1 VKQYIYVFSCTSWPT
16 GVVKVGKVTKGHH
29 PASRA
34 ESLSK
39 TQPARCVVEW
49 YMEVPDSDFAEQIA
63 HGILKSYKHPGTK
76 EYFKIDLAQ
85 AVALIKKK
93 VIDALDID
101 DPICV
106 EGDALR
112 SIAKTVSKTSAPT
125 RAISKPVSTP
135 VIITKPAIQEYEQE
149 TEDISDDEVLTQ
161 LDRLEKFM
169 DGVHAKW
176 RKANNGLSSLFT
188 KPESGADDYVMN
200 LLVKKQGFNVVA
212 TPDSRTPADL
222 FGLKWRGY
230 FYHMIL
236 LQVRATTKKLAY
248 VPKAKELSAIKDC
261 GRFVKEEYLNADLY
275 EQYADKPIVFSIGL
289 ATVKNHR
296 PTLNRCTL
304 IDSDLIN
311 WYWSNLPR
319 EKVVRIKEL
328 VDETHELR

>member
-1 VKQYIYVFSCTSWPT
+1 
-16 GVVKVGKVTKGHH
+16 
-29 PASRA
+29 
-34 ESLSK
+34 
-39 TQPARCVVEW
+39 
-49 YMEVPDSDFAEQIA
+49 MEVPDSDFAEQVA
-63 HGILKSYKHPGTK
+63 HGVLKGYKQPETK

-112 SIAKTVSKTSAPT
+112 SLAKTVSKSSAPIP
-125 RAISKPVSTP
+125 AISKPVSTP
-135 VIITKPAIQEYEQE
+135 LIVTKPEIQEH
-149 TEDISDDEVLTQ
+149 EDDTDKTADEVLTQ

-169 DGVHAKW
+169 DSVHAKW
-176 RKANNGLSSLFT
+176 RKANKGVSALFT
-188 KPESGADDYVMN
+188 KPESEADDYIMN
-200 LLVKKQGFNVVA
+200 LLAKKQGFNVVA
-212 TPDSRTPADL
+212 TPHSRTPADL

-230 FYHMIL
+230 FYHMVL
-236 LQVRATTKKLAY
+236 LQVRATTEKLAY
-248 VPKAKELSAIKDC
+248 VPNAKELGTMKDF
-261 GRFVKEEYLNADLY
+261 GRFVKDEYLNTDLY

-319 EKVVRIKEL
+319 KKVARIKEL